1 MHKTSTKRKDFLHYF
16 AYNIFIQHWLY
27 EEVTPPNE
35 IKSIIRHLRSEYGK
49 DVIKDKQKL
58 VYRCKTKQKR
68 INNISKTVISRLTT
82 HKVDY
87 QYPENYLFMVGGFI
101 NTTYYNELFY
111 SHHDK
116 VMQQQ
121 FQKKMTIIHFDLPR
135 ILTYKAYLSKMRFIY
150 CNH

>member
-1 MHKTSTKRKDFLHYF
+1 MHKTSTKRKNFLNYF

-49 DVIKDKQKL
+49 DVLKDKQKL

-68 INNISKTVISRLTT
+68 INNISKTVISRLNT

-87 QYPENYLFMVGGFI
+87 QYPENFLMVGGFI
-101 NTTYYNELFY
+101 NSTYYNELFY
-111 SHHDK
+111 NHHDK

-135 ILTYKAYLSKMRFIY
+135 ILTYKAYLSKMRFFY
-150 CNH
+150 CID